1 MKQNSNVIVIGKT
14 GQVAS
19 ELQLLKPEWKYL
31 DRTKCNL
38 ENSKT
43 IISTLDSLFSS
54 NKPSVLVNAAAY
66 TKVDLAEDE
75 ENKCMEVNYFS
86 VQEKAKWCAHH
97 KIKLVHLSTDY
108 VFDGKKN
115 TPYVEQDSTN
125 PQSIYG
131 KSKWLSEQ
139 SISQSG
145 CQYVTYRTS
154 WVYSKFGHN
163 FLKTMCKL
171 IPEKNLNIV
180 FDQVGTPT
188 LATDIANLIV
198 KTVSESFFPNKLYH
212 FSNEGIASWYDFA
225 TMIQKI
231 FLPQTLNHKIINPIL
246 SHQYPQKAPRPSFSV
261 MNKSALKNDFNLS
274 IDHWVSALERSQR
287 NFQ

>member
-1 MKQNSNVIVIGKT
+1 MRSNNTVVVLGKT

-31 DRTKCNL
+31 DRAHCNF

-43 IISTLDSLFSS
+43 IKSTLDSLFATVE
-54 NKPSVLVNAAAY
+54 PTVIVNAAAY

-75 ENKCMEVNYFS
+75 ENKCMEVNYNS
-86 VQEKAKWCAHH
+86 VQEIAKWCEHH
-97 KIKLVHLSTDY
+97 KIKLIHVSTDY

-115 TPYVEQDSTN
+115 TPYSEQDLTN
-125 PQSIYG
+125 PLNIYG

-139 SISQSG
+139 SIASSG
-145 CQYVTYRTS
+145 CQHVIYRTS

-180 FDQVGTPT
+180 FDQVGSPT
-188 LATDIANLIV
+188 LASDIASLIV
-198 KTVSESFFPNKLYH
+198 KTIDDNFFPNKLYH

-231 FLPQTLNHKIINPIL
+231 YLPQTLVHKTISPIL
-246 SHQYPQKAPRPSFSV
+246 SNQYPQKAQRPSFSV
-261 MNKSALKNDFNLS
+261 MNKSALKNDLNLT
-274 IDHWVSALERSQR
+274 IDHWVYALERYQK
-287 NFQ
+287 NY